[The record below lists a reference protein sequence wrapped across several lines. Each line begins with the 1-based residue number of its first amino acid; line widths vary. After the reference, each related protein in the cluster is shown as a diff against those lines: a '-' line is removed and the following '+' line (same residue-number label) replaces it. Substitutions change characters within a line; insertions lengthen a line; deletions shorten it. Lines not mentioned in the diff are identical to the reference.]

1 MPAPVVPGLM
11 VKPSRFNVRAV
22 DASGRA
28 RYTNTR
34 SGVAAAV
41 DQEIDRFLQ
50 GEAETCDAI
59 DDLVAAGF
67 VVEQGCD
74 EIGQVCQ
81 GYETTR
87 NAPVLAMTIA
97 PTVACN
103 LRCDYCFETEH
114 PNRYQDD
121 DELDAIIAFARHR
134 IRSERP
140 TRFDVTWFG
149 GEPLLHLAGIERL
162 SRAFISL
169 ATFSGIPYAATIV
182 TNGTRLTPE
191 TAATLRRLRVLEA
204 QITLDGAQ
212 RTHDRLR
219 IDARGQ
225 GSYDKIMAGID
236 AATGLLGIDLRIHA
250 DRRTARSIPSLLE
263 DLATRGHQE
272 VALTFARIEPPGVFD
287 DPGPVDERYLD
298 GAEFAALERTWL
310 HRAAELGFAVTQSV
324 VNEHGPTP
332 CMAVSPNH
340 FAIEPGY
347 QVSRCY
353 ADVANDRRRDGTLDP
368 DGTIELTSDDE
379 RWRRYL
385 PFDLGC
391 AECTYLPL
399 CVGGCPKARVDGAL
413 KPGGRSEEARL
424 EFKERY
430 VCHVRKFNL
439 AELLADGLVA

>member
-1 MPAPVVPGLM
+1 MPAPVVSG
-11 VKPSRFNVRAV
+11 VATKPSRFNIRAV
-22 DASGRA
+22 DSSGRA

-34 SGVAAAV
+34 SGVVAAV
-41 DQEIDRFLQ
+41 DEEIDRFLQ
-50 GEAETCDAI
+50 GQTETSQAM
-59 DDLVAAGF
+59 DDLLAAGF
-67 VVEQGCD
+67 AVEEGCD
-74 EIGQVCQ
+74 EIAQVCQ
-81 GYETTR
+81 DYEATR

-134 IRSERP
+134 IRTERP

-169 ATFSGIPYAATIV
+169 ATFSGVPYAATIV
-182 TNGTRLTPE
+182 TNGTRLTRE
-191 TAATLRRLRVLEA
+191 TAKRLRRLRVLEA

-212 RTHDRLR
+212 RTHDLLR

-225 GSYDKIMAGID
+225 GSYDKVMAGIE

-250 DRRTARSIPSLLE
+250 DRRTAHSIPSLLD
-263 DLATRGHQE
+263 DLANRGHQG
-272 VALTFARIEPPGVFD
+272 VALSFARIEPPGVFD
-287 DPGPVDERYLD
+287 DPGPVDSRYLD
-298 GAEFAALERTWL
+298 GAEFAELERTWL
-310 HRAAELGFAVTQSV
+310 HRAAELGFAVAQSV

-340 FAIEPGY
+340 FTFEPGY

-353 ADVANDRRRDGTLDP
+353 ADVANDRRRDGTLTP
-368 DGTIELTSDDE
+368 EGTIELTADDQ

-391 AECTYLPL
+391 AECAYLPL

-413 KPGGRSEEARL
+413 EPGHGTDQERL

-439 AELLADGLVA
+439 SQLLADGLMA